1 MAINPENKLIT
12 SSNLFQRDNLNNF
25 IVQISL
31 EEERLFYGIKFFKI
45 RLIIITVAEQDHE
58 RIRETI
64 FHSH

>member
-1 MAINPENKLIT
+1 MVINPENKLIT

-25 IVQISL
+25 IVQILL

-45 RLIIITVAEQDHE
+45 RLIMIAEQDHE